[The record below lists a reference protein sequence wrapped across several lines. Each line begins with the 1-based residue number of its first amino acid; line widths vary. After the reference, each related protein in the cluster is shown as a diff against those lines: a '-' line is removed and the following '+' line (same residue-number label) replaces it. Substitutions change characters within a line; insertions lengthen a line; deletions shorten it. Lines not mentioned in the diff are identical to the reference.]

1 MGVIL
6 EVLHL
11 IAFLLELIGSVE
23 GIVSLAGIEKLAD
36 ILLVDFA
43 ALALT
48 VGTMVA
54 TEAHTLIE
62 LYTEPL
68 EALKYILLGTGNK
81 AVGVSILNTE
91 NKFAIVLTG
100 KQIVVQ
106 CRADTTDMQRTRW
119 ARCEPYSYFSFLHL
133 YKMMI
138 RQ

>member
-1 MGVIL
+1 
-6 EVLHL
+6 
-11 IAFLLELIGSVE
+11 
-23 GIVSLAGIEKLAD
+23 
-36 ILLVDFA
+36 
-43 ALALT
+43 
-48 VGTMVA
+48 MVA